1 MSTATVEISCDN
13 HFMASRYH
21 SLMRAP
27 RFRKRLISTLLSIAV
42 TGCFASF
49 AFADGLPDLG
59 EGSQAEVSPHAERK
73 AGEAIFQEIRTFE
86 PSYVD
91 DPEITSYLNRI
102 GGRLGANVENSRQS
116 FEFFA
121 LRDSS
126 LNAFALPGG
135 YIGVHT
141 GLVLAAQSE
150 SELAGVLSHE
160 ISHVTQ
166 HHIARM
172 IVSSSQGQLLSMI
185 AMALAIL
192 AARGNNDATM
202 GAVVAGQAA
211 GIQNQLNFSRDFER
225 EADRIGLDL
234 LEKSGMDVRGMG
246 SFFERLQKFGRV
258 YDNNAP
264 SYLRT
269 HPLTTERIA
278 DMANRIEARPHKAVE
293 DSLDFSLVR
302 AKLRSELGT
311 PAEATLDFKQLLTTE
326 LKDGAL
332 AAAHY
337 GLARAYLRARAYTDA
352 TRELAL
358 LRVGAQSKFA
368 SPMLYTLAAEIS
380 TVTGDVLNAVK
391 ILTDAHGRF
400 PQEQAVTYGLID
412 ASLTIKNYDKAL
424 SVIAESLLSF
434 PNDAG
439 LHERQ
444 AKTYARMGRRVQQ
457 HRAQAEAYVLLHQLP
472 LAIEQLTLAQKEG
485 DGDYYEN
492 SRVDARIRQLKIET
506 CEEAKLLNAGSSAF
520 RQRHP
525 VPAFCRFF
533 DRENDTKP

>member
-1 MSTATVEISCDN
+1 MD
-13 HFMASRYH
+13 
-21 SLMRAP
+21 AP
-27 RFRKRLISTLLSIAV
+27 RLRKKFRTTLLSIVVA
-42 TGCFASF
+42 TGFSLNTY
-49 AFADGLPDLG
+49 ADGLPDLG
-59 EGSQAEVSPHAERK
+59 EISQAEVSPHAERK
-73 AGEAIFQEIRTFE
+73 AGEAIMQEIRALE
-86 PSYVD
+86 PNYLD
-91 DPEITSYLNRI
+91 DPEVASYLNRL
-102 GGRLGANVENSRQS
+102 GGRLGANVENSRQA

-121 LRDSS
+121 LRETN

-141 GLVLAAQSE
+141 GLILAAQSE

-172 IVSSSQGQLLSMI
+172 MVSSSQGQIVSMI

-192 AARGNNDATM
+192 AARGNSDATI
-202 GAVVAGQAA
+202 GAIATGQAA
-211 GIQNQLNFSRDFER
+211 SIQNQLNFSRDFER

-234 LEKSGMDVRGMG
+234 LEKSGMDIRAMG
-246 SFFERLQKFGRV
+246 TFFERLQKFGRV

-278 DMANRIEARPHKAVE
+278 DMANRIEVRPHKTVE

-302 AKLRSELGT
+302 AKLRAELGT
-311 PAEATLDFKQLLTTE
+311 PVEAISDFKQLLTTE
-326 LKDGAL
+326 LKGGAL
-332 AAAHY
+332 VGAHY
-337 GLARAYLRARAYTDA
+337 GMARAQLRARAYADA
-352 TRELAL
+352 KRELSW
-358 LRVGAQSKFA
+358 LRQAPQNQMT
-368 SPMLYTLAAEIS
+368 SPMLDTLVADVMTASGDAAGAIK
-380 TVTGDVLNAVK
+380 V
-391 ILTDAHGRF
+391 LTDAHGRF
-400 PQEQAVTYGLID
+400 PQENAITYALID
-412 ASLTIKNYDKAL
+412 ALLVIKNHDKAL
-424 SVIAESLLSF
+424 SVTAEALLSF

-444 AKTYARMGRRVQQ
+444 AKTFAQMGRRVQQ
-457 HRAQAEAYVLLHQLP
+457 HRAQADAYVLLHQLP

-492 SRVDARIRQLKIET
+492 SRVDARIRQLKIQS
-506 CEEAKLLNAGSSAF
+506 CEEAKLLNSGSSSF
-520 RQRHP
+520 RQRRP

>member
-1 MSTATVEISCDN
+1 
-13 HFMASRYH
+13 
-21 SLMRAP
+21 MRTP
-27 RFRKRLISTLLSIAV
+27 RFRKRLISTLWITAV
-42 TGCFASF
+42 SGCLASF
-49 AFADGLPDLG
+49 SLADGLPDLG

-73 AGEAIFQEIRTFE
+73 AGEAIFREIQAFD
-86 PSYVD
+86 PGYID
-91 DPEITSYLNRI
+91 DPEVASYLSRI
-102 GGRLGANVENSRQS
+102 GQRLAANAENSRQS

-141 GLVLAAQSE
+141 GLILAAHSE

-172 IVSSSQGQLLSMI
+172 IVNSSQGQLLSMI

-192 AARGNNDATM
+192 AARGNDDATL

-246 SFFERLQKFGRV
+246 SFFERLQKVGRV

-278 DMANRIEARPHKAVE
+278 DMANRIEGRPHKPVE
-293 DSLDFSLVR
+293 DSLEFSLVR
-302 AKLRSELGT
+302 AKLRSQLGT
-311 PAEATLDFKQLLTTE
+311 PTEATLDFKQLLTTD
-326 LKDGAL
+326 LKEGAL

-337 GLARAYLRARAYTDA
+337 GLARAHLRARAYADA
-352 TRELAL
+352 MLELAM
-358 LRVGAQSKFA
+358 LRAGTQSKFA
-368 SPMLYTLAAEIS
+368 SPLLYTFAAEIS
-380 TVTGDVLNAVK
+380 TAKGDLLDAIK

-400 PQEQAVTYGLID
+400 PQERAVIYGLID
-412 ASLTIKNYDKAL
+412 ASMATKNYNKAL

-444 AKTYARMGRRVQQ
+444 AKTYAQMGRRVQQ

-472 LAIEQLTLAQKEG
+472 LAIEQLALAQKEG

-492 SRVDARIRQLKIET
+492 SRVDARIRQLKIQT

-533 DRENDTKP
+533 DRENDTKQ